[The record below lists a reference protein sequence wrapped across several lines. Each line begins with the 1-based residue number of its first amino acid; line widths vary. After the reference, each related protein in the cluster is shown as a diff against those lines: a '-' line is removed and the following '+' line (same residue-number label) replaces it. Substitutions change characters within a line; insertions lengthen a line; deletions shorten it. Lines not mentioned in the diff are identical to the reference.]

1 MSDARLTRADL
12 LADAWNEG
20 WNACAVYLYGMGRRS
35 PETPNPYRPIR
46 PEVPMP
52 DVDTGRRHPA
62 TDACSDDCPTW
73 LHSRADC
80 LPECT
85 PLTGSPFLDS
95 LPVVRCDDVERLADY
110 AESGEPFTTD
120 HICGRNA
127 LRHVAQM
134 EADREA
140 AERDVEQMTWEEAV
154 ANDEPWT
161 RPIPPGQDQ
170 P

>member
-1 MSDARLTRADL
+1 M
-12 LADAWNEG
+12 
-20 WNACAVYLYGMGRRS
+20 
-35 PETPNPYRPIR
+35 
-46 PEVPMP
+46 
-52 DVDTGRRHPA
+52 
-62 TDACSDDCPTW
+62 
-73 LHSRADC
+73 
-80 LPECT
+80 
-85 PLTGSPFLDS
+85 TGSPFLDS